1 LTDDWYRDITML
13 TYLSDAV
20 KHLRRNNL
28 PKLICLLLACFSLV
42 ACAKPEPDRSYL
54 ESVPCAAPC
63 WQGITPGITDETTAM
78 AILSDPDL
86 VFQDTLRC
94 QNHADNPSRRGC
106 LFRRLSNEGGQIG
119 FEHGIVRGIAL
130 NSEITLDE
138 AITALGPPDFIK
150 ARHGSQLL
158 YEGKCYNAHAYY
170 LKGIR
175 LWIGGC
181 EPIEVPF
188 DIVLGNN
195 LVIYPTMEVGSL
207 DFFQPGD
214 SVEEILQNAF
224 GHSNIER
231 YLNNIQ
237 PWVGYGQ
244 YPLPA
249 DE

>member
-1 LTDDWYRDITML
+1 ML
-13 TYLSDAV
+13 TYRSNAANRW
-20 KHLRRNNL
+20 RRSSL
-28 PKLICLLLACFSLV
+28 PKFIYLLLACFLSLV
-42 ACAKPEPDRSYL
+42 ACKQPPEPDRSYL
-54 ESVPCAAPC
+54 DGVPCAAPC
-63 WQGITPGITDETTAM
+63 WQGITPGITDETIAM
-78 AILSDPDL
+78 TILSDPDL
-86 VFQDTLRC
+86 VLQDRLSCIIDT
-94 QNHADNPSRRGC
+94 DNPSRGSC
-106 LFRRLSNEGGQIG
+106 LFRRVSNEGSQIA
-119 FEHGIVRGIAL
+119 FEHGIVWIVAL
-130 NSEITLDE
+130 NSGITLDE
-138 AITALGPPDFIK
+138 ALTALGPPDFLD

-195 LVIYPTMEVGSL
+195 LVVYPTMEVGRL